1 MENVYKWLV
10 LGMELVARVF
20 HCLFLHRYTSAR
32 QFLEPTLFLSKNNK
46 LSHVL
51 VHGSVGQKQK
61 I

>member
-20 HCLFLHRYTSAR
+20 HCLFLHRYTSAK
-32 QFLEPTLFLSKNNK
+32 QFLEPMLFLSKNNK

-51 VHGSVGQKQK
+51 VPG
-61 I
+61 